1 MTLTHD
7 IDRVEAAGSST
18 GRPPPAPAPRVARR
32 RRWPWALA
40 LVAAV
45 AASAWRTGI
54 GSGEV
59 VNPGGWDSLTA
70 FFRAAAS
77 PELDPD
83 FLRLTW
89 DSALVTVA
97 YAVLGSALS
106 VVIGLVLGLVT
117 SDAWRLAGD
126 DGPVLRRAQQVVRAA
141 LVPARAVH
149 EAVYAIVLVNILGLD
164 PLVAVLAIGL
174 PFGAVTA
181 KVFAHTLDDVGRHQV
196 ELLRASGATRGQ
208 IVAYALLPAAAA
220 NLTTYGFYRFE
231 CSLRAAAVLGVIG
244 AGGLGF
250 QIRLSF
256 QSLEYGEMWTLL
268 YALILL
274 CGLADAWS
282 SAVRGRGRATGAARQ
297 PQRRVVVA
305 SLVGGALAVAWSWWQ
320 LGIDVSTLWAPR
332 AIESAAR
339 FLRESWPPEAPE
351 GLAELVS
358 VSIDTL
364 AMSVLSIT
372 VAFAVAVVAAQ
383 VAARPRAGHGS
394 AAARLAAA
402 AARLVL
408 LVWRAVPPPVWALL
422 ALFVLFPGPL
432 PGALALAIYN
442 AGVLGRLLAELVENL
457 DHRGEDVLR
466 ASGASR
472 VQAFCYDRLP
482 RLAPGFASLGLYRWE
497 VTIRE
502 TVVVGL
508 VAAGGLGYVLDAEL
522 AAFDYPAVAGTLLA
536 LVAVTALV
544 DLLSTRLRRGLR

>member
-7 IDRVEAAGSST
+7 IERVEAAGSA
-18 GRPPPAPAPRVARR
+18 RPPVPASEPRPPRA
-32 RRWPWALA
+32 RRWPWAVA
-40 LVAAV
+40 LAV
-45 AASAWRTGI
+45 AVAWSAWRTGV
-54 GSGEV
+54 GSGDV
-59 VNPGGWDSLTA
+59 VNPDGLDSLLE
-70 FFRAAAS
+70 FFRAAVH
-77 PELDPD
+77 PELDAD

-89 DSALVTVA
+89 DAALVTVA

-106 VVIGLVLGLVT
+106 VAIGLVLGLVT

-126 DGPVLRRAQQVVRAA
+126 DGRAVRRAQQALRAA

-149 EAVYAIVLVNILGLD
+149 EAVYAIVLVNVLGLD

-181 KVFAHTLDDVGRHQV
+181 KVFQHTLDDVGRQQV
-196 ELLRASGATRGQ
+196 ELLRASGASRGQ

-282 SAVRGRGRATGAARQ
+282 SAVRGRGRAARQ
-297 PQRRVVVA
+297 ARRPRRGAVTA
-305 SLVGGALAVAWSWWQ
+305 SLVGGAVAVVASWWQ
-320 LGIDVSTLWAPR
+320 LGIDVSTLWSPR
-332 AIESAAR
+332 TVESAAR
-339 FLRESWPPEAPE
+339 FLRELWPPEAPE
-351 GLAELVS
+351 GLRALVS
-358 VSIDTL
+358 VSVDTV
-364 AMSVLSIT
+364 AMSILSIS
-372 VAFAVAVVAAQ
+372 VAFAVAVLAAQ
-383 VAARPRAGHGS
+383 VAARPRQGRGGVPS
-394 AAARLAAA
+394 RVAAA

-408 LVWRAVPPPVWALL
+408 LVWRAIPPPVWALL
-422 ALFVLFPGPL
+422 LLFVLFPGPL
-432 PGALALAIYN
+432 PGALALAVYN

-457 DHRGEDVLR
+457 DPAPEAVLR
-466 ASGASR
+466 AGGATR
-472 VQAFCYDRLP
+472 AQAFLYDRLP

-508 VAAGGLGYVLDAEL
+508 VAAGGLGYVLNAEL

-536 LVAVTALV
+536 LVAVTAAV
-544 DLLSTRLRRGLR
+544 DLLSTRIRRTLR